1 MDFKEYQEAAL
12 KTADYPFLGKNMAYP
27 ALGLVGEAGE
37 TADKVKKIWRNE
49 GFLDAN
55 AYTAAQRL
63 EIAKELG
70 DVLWYIA
77 AMAHELRYPLEW
89 IAERNIEKL
98 RDRHTRG
105 VIKSEG
111 DNR

>member
-1 MDFKEYQEAAL
+1 MNFNDYQKSAL
-12 KTADYPFLGKNMAYP
+12 TTATYPLLGSNMAYP
-27 ALGLVGEAGE
+27 ALGLAGEAGE
-37 TADKVKKIWRNE
+37 AADKVKKIWRNQ
-49 GFLDAN
+49 GAVDSKQ
-55 AYTAAQRL
+55 YTPEQRL

-77 AMAHELRYPLEW
+77 ALTSEMGYQLDT
-89 IAERNIEKL
+89 IAQMNIAKL
-98 RDRHTRG
+98 LDRQKRG